1 MQGVIVGF
9 RYATSRWLAL
19 VGLSLVFFLLI
30 LKDLPLLRTLVV
42 RIYRRKKWQQHTMST
57 HAYMVHPNHAT
68 HNSNIE
74 YQKQTCSDTW
84 TNNIFYKGNITQI
97 IAKQFLLTNRPY
109 SQANKLQASICIK
122 TRQPAYIQ
130 VANNITE
137 PLQLE
142 SIQKNLLVNYNEL
155 AGWPAHLRG

>member
-19 VGLSLVFFLLI
+19 SGLSLICFILI
-30 LKDLPLLRTLVV
+30 LRDLPPPPHT
-42 RIYRRKKWQQHTMST
+42 RRLILSPEKATTHNKHTCIHDS
-57 HAYMVHPNHAT
+57 HPIHAT

-74 YQKQTCSDTW
+74 YQKQTCSDIW
-84 TNNIFYKGNITQI
+84 TNNIFCKENITLI
-97 IAKQFLLTNRPY
+97 IAKQFLLTIKPY
-109 SQANKLQASICIK
+109 SQANNLQTSICIK

-142 SIQKNLLVNYNEL
+142 SIQKKFLVKYNEF
-155 AGWPAHLRG
+155 PTHTYH